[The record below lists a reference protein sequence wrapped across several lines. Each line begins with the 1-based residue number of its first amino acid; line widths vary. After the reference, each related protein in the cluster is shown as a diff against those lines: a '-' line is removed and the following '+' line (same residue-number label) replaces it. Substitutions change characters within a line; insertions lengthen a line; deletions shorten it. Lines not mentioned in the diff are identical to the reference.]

1 MKIMESAEDYLETI
15 LILRNRNGE
24 VRSIDIATEMGFSK
38 PSVSIAMKHFREN
51 GYVTVNESGHI
62 HLTEA
67 GLAVAERT
75 YERHLVL
82 TRLLVAIGVDEQTA
96 RADACRIEHDI
107 SEQTFDC
114 IKEQLRRIEQTMQ

>member
-1 MKIMESAEDYLETI
+1 MESAEDYLETI

-51 GYVTVNESGHI
+51 GYVTVDESGHI

>member
-51 GYVTVNESGHI
+51 GYVTVDESGHI

-114 IKEQLRRIEQTMQ
+114 IKAQLRRIEQTMQ

>member
-51 GYVTVNESGHI
+51 GYVTGDESGHI

>member
-1 MKIMESAEDYLETI
+1 MESAEDYLETI
-15 LILRNRNGE
+15 LILRNRMGE

-51 GYVTVNESGHI
+51 GYVTVDENGHI
-62 HLTEA
+62 HLTES
-67 GLAVAERT
+67 GLAIAERT

-82 TRLLVAIGVDEQTA
+82 TRLLTAIGVDEQTA

-107 SEQTFDC
+107 SEQTFTC
-114 IKEQLRRIEQTMQ
+114 IKEQLRRIEEAAK

>member
-1 MKIMESAEDYLETI
+1 MESAEDYLETI

>member
-1 MKIMESAEDYLETI
+1 
-15 LILRNRNGE
+15 
-24 VRSIDIATEMGFSK
+24 
-38 PSVSIAMKHFREN
+38 MKHFREN
-51 GYVTVNESGHI
+51 GYVTVDESGHI

>member
-1 MKIMESAEDYLETI
+1 MESAEDYLETI
-15 LILRNRNGE
+15 LVLRNRMGE

-51 GYVTVNESGHI
+51 GYVTVDENGHI
-62 HLTEA
+62 HLTES

-82 TRLLVAIGVDEQTA
+82 TRLLTAIGVDEQTA
-96 RADACRIEHDI
+96 REDACRIEHDI
-107 SEQTFDC
+107 SEQTFTC
-114 IKEQLRRIEQTMQ
+114 IKEQLRRIEEAAK

>member
-1 MKIMESAEDYLETI
+1 MESAEDYLETI
-15 LILRNRNGE
+15 LILRNRMGE

-51 GYVTVNESGHI
+51 GYVTVDENGHI
-62 HLTEA
+62 HLTES

-82 TRLLVAIGVDEQTA
+82 TRLLTAIGVDEQTA
-96 RADACRIEHDI
+96 REDACRIEHDI
-107 SEQTFDC
+107 SEQTFTC
-114 IKEQLRRIEQTMQ
+114 IKEQLRRIEEAAK

>member
-1 MKIMESAEDYLETI
+1 MESAEDYLETI

-51 GYVTVNESGHI
+51 GYVTVDESGHI

-82 TRLLVAIGVDEQTA
+82 TRLLMAIGVDEQTA

>member
-51 GYVTVNESGHI
+51 GYVTVDESGHI